1 MSGKWLSANNA
12 VSLTTIFSHA
22 PYGLGGTQRLLAGVR
37 RGGDKLWGIRMHLK
51 SGIRLGLGGIPNTRF
66 PFDVIESYLCCLWW
80 YVNVLAFD
88 NGYQRVLVKGTV
100 GRIKWQTVF
109 YTLLGEIWG
118 TAEVCGMYF
127 LNKVCKD
134 IIHVSYASSVQW
146 FTEKN
151 IAYFSIWRTSI
162 EMFTLSISISLWN
175 CE

>member
-1 MSGKWLSANNA
+1 
-12 VSLTTIFSHA
+12 
-22 PYGLGGTQRLLAGVR
+22 
-37 RGGDKLWGIRMHLK
+37 MHLK

-127 LNKVCKD
+127 VNNVCKD
-134 IIHVSYASSVQW
+134 IIHFSYASSIHVSYASNVQW

-151 IAYFSIWRTSI
+151 IAYFSKWRTSI
-162 EMFTLSISISLWN
+162 EMFTLSIMQFMELWMV
-175 CE
+175 CLEHLYLPL